1 MEGHADQR
9 GGAGEDQGG
18 KAGVGGETNVLGD
31 ARGIRSLLPSKPPF
45 LCTRHGLDPRLPDQ
59 GLGPGQ
65 AVFLIKQ
72 FDRQAGP
79 GVSGALSRLVLPQ
92 ALLHVLGDPRV
103 VGPVPAAQDVDR
115 PGGRLAPGVLCHPLE
130 HLQILRLHTR
140 PL

>member
-1 MEGHADQR
+1 MLDGWFYERVNILDGWGKVVQPEAD
-9 GGAGEDQGG
+9 GCG
-18 KAGVGGETNVLGD
+18 KLN
-31 ARGIRSLLPSKPPF
+31 LLPSKPPF
-45 LCTRHGLDPRLPDQ
+45 FCARHGLDPRLPDQ

-115 PGGRLAPGVLCHPLE
+115 PCGRLPPGVLRHPLE
-130 HLQILRLHTR
+130 HPQVLRLHTR